1 MNSINSAAICG
12 QNGGGQGVAA
22 ALGEV
27 LIVDDDPVFRDYV
40 ANLFARAGLEA
51 NVIGRGEEALALARE
66 DPPELAI
73 LDVCLPDISG
83 YEICR
88 VLRERFGEN
97 LPIIFVSGERTEPY
111 DRTAGLLVG
120 ADDYLVKPF
129 DPDELLARARRALA
143 RSRANG
149 AKMRQAVS
157 LVSDPGLT
165 RRELEVLSCLVD
177 GMRPRQI
184 AHEMFI
190 SEKTVS
196 SHIQH
201 IFAKLNVHSR
211 AEAVAL
217 AFRNGLVAPARRAS
231 SNETPDVETPFVF
244 TSADDVGLVS

>member
-1 MNSINSAAICG
+1 MRVTPRGICG
-12 QNGGGQGVAA
+12 ENGGGQGVTA
-22 ALGEV
+22 ALGDV
-27 LIVDDDPVFRDYV
+27 LIVDDDPGFREYV
-40 ANLFARAGLEA
+40 AKLFARAGVEA
-51 NVIGRGEEALALARE
+51 DAVGRGEEALALARE
-66 DPPELAI
+66 DPPDLVV
-73 LDVCLPDISG
+73 LDVCLPDVSG

-97 LPIIFVSGERTEPY
+97 LPIIFVSGERTESY

-149 AKMRQAVS
+149 AKMQRAVRP
-157 LVSDPGLT
+157 VNDPGLT
-165 RRELEVLSCLVD
+165 SREREVLGCLVD

-211 AEAVAL
+211 AEAVAV
-217 AFRNGLVAPARRAS
+217 AFRSGLVAPARRAS
-231 SNETPDVETPFVF
+231 LNKTPDVETHLVS
-244 TSADDVGLVS
+244 TSADDVSVAS